1 MSLGQPWALAL
12 LALALPI
19 LAVYAL
25 RGQPRRRPTTAAFL
39 WRGLE
44 QQTTARRR
52 WQRPPVTLPLLL
64 QLLALLVGVIALA
77 QPSFQEQS
85 PRQLVYLL
93 DASASMQA
101 TDVAPNRFE
110 AARAAIRAELAG
122 LHQGEQVTLIR
133 LADQPQVVVSSR
145 DPGEVAR
152 ALDGLRAGLGAAN
165 LRDGLAAALRAIEQP
180 VAAGSEAVVFS
191 DGAFPDPVGIG
202 PFPMPVRFVRIGER
216 GNNQGV
222 SILQVR
228 RSPGPDARLAG
239 FAQVT
244 NYANA
249 PVRAPIRIL
258 ADGVILETRLLDLPP
273 RGRAAVPFDLPS
285 GTQVAGVA
293 LGGRDD
299 LPLDDRAEVTV
310 ADQRQRSVLLVSPS
324 PEIWQQVLGTIPG
337 LHLIVQSPEQYQDP
351 GAEIVLLDHFIPSTL
366 PKGQLVVVNPP
377 PGNPLIEVLGEAREV
392 RLGAVDPAHPLLRSI
407 DVAALRLNQAE
418 RLAIPRWA
426 TPVALVPGGGAL
438 LDGLLDDRR
447 VIVMGFDPTASGLDK
462 LVAFPMLVAN
472 TVAYLDAA
480 GTDPVVQPGRTVT
493 VPLAPDAREVTL
505 ETPDGSRRA
514 LRPGSDAVKIETGD
528 QVGRYVV
535 RQRLPSGEVVTRAF
549 FVQLFGEGET
559 DTTPRDHAALAP
571 SQPLAELPTRP
582 GPAVWQP
589 FVALGALLL
598 GAEWVLFSRRR

>member
-1 MSLGQPWALAL
+1 MSFGQPWALAL

-19 LAVYAL
+19 LAIYAL

-52 WQRPPVTLPLLL
+52 WRRPPLSLPLAL
-64 QLLALLVGVIALA
+64 QLLALLVGVVALA

-145 DPGEVAR
+145 DPGEVVR
-152 ALDGLRAGLGAAN
+152 ALDGLRAGLGTAN
-165 LRDGLAAALRAIEQP
+165 VRDGLAAALRVIEQP

-191 DGAFPDPVGIG
+191 DGAFPDPVGVG
-202 PFPMPVRFVRIGER
+202 PFPMPVRFVRVGER

-222 SILQVR
+222 SIVQVR
-228 RSPGPDARLAG
+228 RSPGPDPRLAG

-249 PVRAPIRIL
+249 PVRVPVRIL
-258 ADGVILETRLLDLPP
+258 ADGVTLDTRLIDLPP
-273 RGRAAVPFDLPS
+273 RGRAALPFDLPS

-310 ADQRQRSVLLVSPS
+310 TDQRQRSVLVVSSS
-324 PEIWQQVLGTIPG
+324 PEIWQQVLGTMPG
-337 LHLIVQSPEQYQDP
+337 LRLTVQSPEQYQDP
-351 GAEIVLLDHFIPSTL
+351 GAEIVVLDRFVPATL

-377 PGNPLIEVLGEAREV
+377 AGNPLIEVLGEARDA
-392 RLGAVDPAHPLLRSI
+392 RLGIVDPSHPLLRSI
-407 DVAALRLNQAE
+407 DVGALRLSQAE

-426 TPVALVPGGGAL
+426 TPVAVVPGGGAL

-447 VIVMGFDPTASGLDK
+447 VIVLGFDPVASGLEK

-472 TVAYLDAA
+472 TMAYLDTDS
-480 GTDPVVQPGRTVT
+480 TDPIVQPGRTVT
-493 VPLAPDAREVTL
+493 IPLAPDAREITL
-505 ETPDGSRRA
+505 ETPDGSRRT
-514 LRPGSDAVKIETGD
+514 LRPGSDVVRIDTGD

-535 RQRLPSGEVVTRAF
+535 RQRLANGDVVTRAF
-549 FVQLFGEGET
+549 FVQLFGESET
-559 DTTPRDHAALAP
+559 DTTPRDHSAWAP
-571 SQPLAELPTRP
+571 PQPLPELPTRP
-582 GPAVWQP
+582 GPSLWQP

-598 GAEWVLFSRRR
+598 GAEWWLFARRR